1 MCCTWFSG
9 FLGISWSIGQ
19 NIQKRPLKVDGWS
32 RCKLWTIKHRP
43 EDFWGSLTPVYTN
56 MWLWTLRSLFD
67 NKAAIHIYMLRSD
80 RRQISCQTKWS
91 FCEAALLLWRE
102 ALRQNYKTVKPRKP
116 WSQEQQSFTR
126 REEFSA
132 TNQRLSSPAPVVAR
146 STLSPP
152 STWPSPPPLSTMSR
166 WTGQRRWML
175 WTRWD
180 QVWFYF
186 SCQCCS
192 WSRTALSW
200 SLRSRILAPILIKK
214 IPPGDVGRDGRS
226 IHKVESLISFGS
238 SSHLHDNHDWMDNNN
253 NCKVEQRPRL
263 SCGRSQCSWK
273 NVQRRLIRK

>member
-19 NIQKRPLKVDGWS
+19 NIQRRPLKVDGWS

-146 STLSPP
+146 STPSPP
-152 STWPSPPPLSTMSR
+152 STWPPPPPLSTMSR
-166 WTGQRRWML
+166 WTGRRRWML

-180 QVWFYF
+180 RAWFYF
-186 SCQCCS
+186 YY
-192 WSRTALSW
+192 L
-200 SLRSRILAPILIKK
+200 
-214 IPPGDVGRDGRS
+214 
-226 IHKVESLISFGS
+226 
-238 SSHLHDNHDWMDNNN
+238 
-253 NCKVEQRPRL
+253 
-263 SCGRSQCSWK
+263 
-273 NVQRRLIRK
+273 